1 MLAKVITRCSIANSI
16 AFSSFLSVVVFQN
29 AKLGFA
35 KTLKK
40 QKFAKISIR
49 EISKFKK
56 FAKVSAK
63 HHKSKNLQKLVS
75 AKYAEVLFAKISIR
89 EN

>member
-16 AFSSFLSVVVFQN
+16 AFSSFLSVVAFKN
-29 AKLGFA
+29 AKFGFA

-49 EISKFKK
+49 EIYKIQK
-56 FAKVSAK
+56 FAKISIRK
-63 HHKSKNLQKLVS
+63 ISQNQK
-75 AKYAEVLFAKISIR
+75 FAKISIR
-89 EN
+89 EIRRGVIREN

>member
-29 AKLGFA
+29 AKLGFV

-49 EISKFKK
+49 EISKIQK
-56 FAKVSAK
+56 FAKISIRK
-63 HHKSKNLQKLVS
+63 ISQIQK
-75 AKYAEVLFAKISIR
+75 FAKISIR
-89 EN
+89 EIRRGVIREN

>member
-29 AKLGFA
+29 AKLGFV

-40 QKFAKISIR
+40 RKFAKISIR
-49 EISKFKK
+49 EISKIQK
-56 FAKVSAK
+56 FAKISIRK
-63 HHKSKNLQKLVS
+63 ISQIQK
-75 AKYAEVLFAKISIR
+75 FAKISIR
-89 EN
+89 EIRRGIIREN